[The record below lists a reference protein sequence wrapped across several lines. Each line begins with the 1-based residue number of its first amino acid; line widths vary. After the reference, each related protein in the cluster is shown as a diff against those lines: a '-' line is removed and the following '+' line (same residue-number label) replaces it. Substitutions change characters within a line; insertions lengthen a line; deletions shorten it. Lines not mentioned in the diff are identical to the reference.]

1 MEGPFGL
8 TAENVSNI
16 KEKPGVYVLGYHSE
30 NYGAYVGRSDISL
43 RERMKDHLPEYEKN
57 SCMRRLSVDRFWI
70 EYTES
75 ALAAYNQECQI
86 YHKHGSGYT
95 CNSIHP
101 SKSNPQWTC
110 PVCGE

>member
-75 ALAAYNQECQI
+75 ALAASNQECQI